1 MRGLGC
7 LAIYSLAACLL
18 LLLPLAARAQP
29 GPRQTALCAGAIQ
42 QAEHKHDTPP
52 GLLVTIAKVE
62 SGRRNAEGHL
72 EPWPWTINAD
82 GQGYFFATKAEA
94 IAWARQG
101 LANGVQFMDVGC
113 MQVDLQMH
121 PNAFR
126 SLDDAF
132 DPGIN
137 ADYAARFLRSLH
149 DGANDNWYAAIGFY
163 HSHTP
168 ELASYYR
175 MAVAAVGAGLPIPA
189 GPRVGR
195 AGITRVALTGGGAT
209 MLNLHRQPARIRRA
223 ISPCRIA
230 AVLGSY
236 LRSPPA
242 GCKRS

>member
-1 MRGLGC
+1 MRGLGP
-7 LAIYSLAACLL
+7 AAGILAACLL
-18 LLLPLAARAQP
+18 LLMPLTAHAQP
-29 GPRQTALCAGAIQ
+29 GPRQTALCAGAIL
-42 QAEHKHDTPP
+42 QAERKHDTPP

-62 SGRRNAEGHL
+62 SGRRNAEGKL

-101 LANGVQFMDVGC
+101 LANGVRFMDVGC

-132 DPGIN
+132 DPAIN

-149 DGANDNWYAAIGFY
+149 DGADDNWYAAIGFY
-163 HSHTP
+163 HSRTP

-175 MAVAAVGAGLPIPA
+175 LAVAAVGAGLPIPG

-209 MLNLHRQPARIRRA
+209 LLNLHRQPARIRRT

-236 LRSPPA
+236 LRSPPV